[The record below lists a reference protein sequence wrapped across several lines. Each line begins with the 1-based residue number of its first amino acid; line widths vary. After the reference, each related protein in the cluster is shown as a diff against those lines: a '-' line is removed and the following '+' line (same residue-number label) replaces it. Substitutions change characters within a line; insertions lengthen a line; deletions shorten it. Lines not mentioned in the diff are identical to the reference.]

1 MSNPGNNQSGNFLAA
16 PAPAHKRRIAEVLPV
31 VSTASPAAIS
41 VSSSDVS
48 DAVQLVQV
56 PMDPNHPLATS
67 VGFTPGQPSNLV
79 EPSASASGGNGT
91 GTDAAMP
98 DVEQNNYV
106 YEQHNTY
113 VQQNTQVNDPAL
125 IEQTINA
132 MSQAANAN
140 VSMAAQMSQTVSQE
154 ADRREQLLRF
164 QLLQYEEEV
173 QRLKR
178 LHEEQRQHDNA
189 AMLKQ
194 SNDMQALQA
203 MMAGLMQ
210 RQQQQRDTPSPTL
223 QHPVP
228 VSPVR
233 IPVDRDP
240 TAPPPGLDPLPQTE
254 EAVNQNAHHQH
265 GDADIAGDGPQ
276 ATQGFTDHDWA
287 SWTFPQEVTCEQPA
301 PQQQQRSMTTSPN
314 AFCTEC
320 GAALKAI
327 QRFCGTCGVR
337 TLETPPPW
345 P

>member
-1 MSNPGNNQSGNFLAA
+1 MSNLGSNQSGNFLAA
-16 PAPAHKRRIAEVLPV
+16 PAPAHKRRIAELLPV
-31 VSTASPAAIS
+31 VNTASPKPIS

-79 EPSASASGGNGT
+79 GPSASASGGNGT
-91 GTDAAMP
+91 GADAAMP

-113 VQQNTQVNDPAL
+113 VQQNTQVNDPTL

-132 MSQAANAN
+132 VSQAANAN

-164 QLLQYEEEV
+164 QLSQYEEEV

-178 LHEEQRQHDNA
+178 SHEEQLQRGNA

-203 MMAGLMQ
+203 MMAGFM
-210 RQQQQRDTPSPTL
+210 QQQQKQRDTPSPTL

-228 VSPVR
+228 VSPVH
-233 IPVDRDP
+233 IPDDQVP
-240 TAPPPGLDPLPQTE
+240 MASPPGLAPLPQTE
-254 EAVNQNAHHQH
+254 EEVNQNVNFQH
-265 GDADIAGDGPQ
+265 GIADTQGDGPQ
-276 ATQGFTDHDWA
+276 ATQGFTDQDWA
-287 SWTFPQEVTCEQPA
+287 SWTFPQEFTCEQPHV
-301 PQQQQRSMTTSPN
+301 PQQQQRSTTTSPN

-320 GAALKAI
+320 GTPLKAI
-327 QRFCGTCGVR
+327 QNFCGNCGAR
-337 TLETPPPW
+337 TLETPPP
-345 P
+345 